1 MVGIT
6 NYEVAQ
12 LVRMAINGTTVTSLK
27 QDDIKKDSLPI
38 IMKLPDEQTK
48 DSSSIGNIFITSTVT
63 GKNVP
68 LKQIADITTEKSLS
82 KIMRRDGERTITVGM
97 FVEDGYESDDVLDE
111 VMSQMSTLQLPS
123 GYTLAYGGEKENR
136 TDALKS
142 MILPTIIAVAIIYL
156 IIVLQ
161 FGSLL
166 KPLIIMGTIPLSFIG
181 VIGGLK
187 IMDYPIGFMALLG
200 AISLMGV
207 VVNNGIVLLD
217 YINLLYKQTGNLKDA
232 VIEGSVTR
240 LRPIMVGM
248 ITTVISLIPMVVTG
262 GPLWAPMASSIL
274 FGMLISSVLTM
285 LVVPC
290 AYYVLM
296 KGKVRN

>member
-1 MVGIT
+1 
-6 NYEVAQ
+6 
-12 LVRMAINGTTVTSLK
+12 
-27 QDDIKKDSLPI
+27 
-38 IMKLPDEQTK
+38 
-48 DSSSIGNIFITSTVT
+48 
-63 GKNVP
+63 
-68 LKQIADITTEKSLS
+68 
-82 KIMRRDGERTITVGM
+82 
-97 FVEDGYESDDVLDE
+97 
-111 VMSQMSTLQLPS
+111 
-123 GYTLAYGGEKENR
+123 
-136 TDALKS
+136 
-142 MILPTIIAVAIIYL
+142 MILPAIIAVAIIYL
-156 IIVLQ
+156 IIVFQ
-161 FGSLL
+161 FGSLI

-187 IMDYPIGFMALLG
+187 LMDYPIGFMALLG

-217 YINLLYKQTGNLKDA
+217 YIDLVFKQTGDLEQA
-232 VIEGSVTR
+232 VTAGSVTR

-296 KGKVRN
+296 KRKVRNEKYKKRLQNE